1 MNFAVCGL
9 FLGIC
14 GKKIYEWYRN
24 VLSGFTNQE
33 VQKQLHEYDG
43 VDLDLI
49 DKKTK
54 QPKVIPVPIF
64 APENLGQDMALDDK
78 NIGGEGYT
86 ILSNKKT
93 GKIALMAM
101 TNKAKLLCD
110 LLGKMPTTL
119 LMQVKTI
126 SKDLAVSYD
135 WVARTVFLNA
145 VRIAD
150 KFHVIQLGME
160 ALQAVR
166 IRYRQ
171 EVLSLERKAKEE
183 WKKTGKKMKDF
194 SRFNPVEVLIN
205 GETVKELLAKSRYLL
220 FKFESEW
227 TDTQKQRAQL
237 LFEHFPKIKEAYGI
251 LCAFRNFYKC
261 KTGEAQ
267 SQHRARESLEKW
279 YLKAKSSDIEEIKNF
294 LHTVKSC
301 EGEILN
307 YFDEGH
313 TNAFAESLNSKIQNF
328 VRSNYGIR
336 DRDFFHFRVKKH
348 FS

>member
-1 MNFAVCGL
+1 MSFAVCGL
-9 FLGIC
+9 LLGIC

-24 VLSGFTNQE
+24 VLSGYTGRE
-33 VQKQLHEYDG
+33 VQEELHEHDT
-43 VDLDLI
+43 LDPTLI
-49 DKKTK
+49 NRLTK

-64 APENLGQDMALDDK
+64 APEHLGKNMALDDK

-86 ILSNKKT
+86 ILSNKDT

-101 TNKAKLLCD
+101 TTKASILCKV
-110 LLGKMPTTL
+110 LAGMPTAL
-119 LMQVKTI
+119 LMRVKTI
-126 SKDLAVSYD
+126 SKDLAAGYD

-150 KFHVIQLGME
+150 KFHVVSLGLD
-160 ALQAVR
+160 ALQDVR

-183 WKKTGKKMKDF
+183 WKKAGKKMKDF
-194 SRFNPVEVLIN
+194 AKVNPVEVPSS
-205 GETVKELLAKSRYLL
+205 GETIKELLAKSRYLL
-220 FKFESEW
+220 FKFESQW
-227 TDTQKQRAQL
+227 TDSQRQRAQL
-237 LFEHFPKIKEAYGI
+237 LFECFPEIKEAYGI

-261 KTGEAQ
+261 KTGEPN
-267 SQHRARESLEKW
+267 SGHRARESLEKW
-279 YLKAKSSDIEEIKNF
+279 YIKANASNIEEIKNF
-294 LHTVKSC
+294 IHTVKSH
-301 EGEILN
+301 EGEILH

-313 TNAFAESLNSKIQNF
+313 TNAFAESLNNKIQNF